1 MGTTLNLSVQW
12 TTLSLSEWR
21 DDGKSVCVMDNTK
34 SVRMQGRGYVPMGE
48 KIIMLT
54 WIRRLGGDDGDD

>member
-12 TTLSLSEWR
+12 TTLSLSVQWTTLSLS
-21 DDGKSVCVMDNTK
+21 G
-34 SVRMQGRGYVPMGE
+34 MQGRGYVPMGE

-54 WIRRLGGDDGDD
+54 